1 MSESQKNTLY
11 DQPGQMEPLL
21 PGEHALG
28 PLLEQ
33 AHELQGAAYRLG
45 GFCAP
50 DALKDLRTLLR
61 AMNSYY
67 TNKIEGQHTLPLEI
81 AQALGHCAHGL

>member
-1 MSESQKNTLY
+1 MSKSQKFTLY
-11 DQPGQMEPLL
+11 DHPSQMEPLL
-21 PGEHALG
+21 PSEHVLG

-50 DALKDLRTLLR
+50 DALCDLRALLR
-61 AMNSYY
+61 AMKAGKREVHSAWQNV
-67 TNKIEGQHTLPLEI
+67 G
-81 AQALGHCAHGL
+81 A